1 MQRIS
6 PTLERI
12 NRQALGLL
20 TVSVVVIVGI
30 LLLLKQ
36 NDILGPIRDDSDSKI
51 KLQWK
56 ISDHTSTNN
65 TNDHTSTNNT
75 NVPLSNTIDGKDVPK
90 YNDADVLGLKRAG
103 NGDLDVLPRFQ
114 GELDFYNK

>member
-1 MQRIS
+1 MQKIS

-65 TNDHTSTNNT
+65 TN
-75 NVPLSNTIDGKDVPK
+75 VPLSNTIDGKDVPK